1 MEFNTL
7 ALELT
12 TVCPNKCK
20 YCYAQSRVIKENMS
34 EEVILAS
41 LNYFKNQNN
50 FSISLLGGEPS
61 LRLNIFLPILE
72 KFLKDND
79 NKISLSLN
87 TNGLLFNEDLCH
99 KLKKFNPKIAISLD
113 GTKEVHD
120 FNRVD
125 IYNNGTYNRVIE
137 KIPLILD
144 HFPDAFC
151 QATFTPETIYGLS
164 DSYFLAKDLGF
175 KEWYWAPD
183 LYNSNWKEQHFLE
196 LEKQMK
202 IISNDY
208 FHQNKILYK
217 PFENLE
223 GRNKGNLRF
232 KKDTHCLLIY
242 PNGLSKISRLNATV
256 IDADSDKDWYIGNIL
271 DGLDKDK
278 IKNWL
283 NKYGEEADSLYY
295 AYNIRSECLKCPA
308 NKICFNTEH
317 SLENPF
323 LYKIQCQQ
331 PRIQCEQKKAIMKA
345 LI

>member
-12 TVCPNKCK
+12 RACPNRCK
-20 YCYAQSRVIKENMS
+20 YCYGQGRVVNGNMS

-41 LNYFKNQNN
+41 LNYFKKQNE
-50 FSISLLGGEPS
+50 FSISLLGGEPV
-61 LRLNIFLPILE
+61 LRLNTFLPILE
-72 KFLKDND
+72 KFLQNNN

-87 TNGLLFNEDLCH
+87 TNALLFNKNLCE

-113 GTKEVHD
+113 GPKEIHD
-120 FNRVD
+120 FNRIDV
-125 IYNNGTYNRVIE
+125 YNNGTYERVVE

-144 HFPDAFC
+144 YFPDAFC
-151 QATFTPETIYGLS
+151 QATFTPDTIYGLS

-183 LYNSNWKEQHFLE
+183 LYNSEWKEIHFLE

-208 FHQNKILYK
+208 FQQNKILYK
-217 PFENLE
+217 PFERLE
-223 GRNKGNLRF
+223 DRNKGNLRF
-232 KKDTHCLLIY
+232 KKDTHCLLVA
-242 PNGLSKISRLNATV
+242 PDGLSKISRVNATI
-256 IDADSDKDWYIGNIL
+256 IDIESDKEWYIGNIL
-271 DGLDKDK
+271 NGLDKEK
-278 IKNWL
+278 IENWI
-283 NKYGEEADSLYY
+283 NKYGEEADRLYY
-295 AYNIRSECLKCPA
+295 AFNTRSECSQCLA
-308 NKICFNTEH
+308 NNICYNTEH
-317 SLENPF
+317 SLENIY